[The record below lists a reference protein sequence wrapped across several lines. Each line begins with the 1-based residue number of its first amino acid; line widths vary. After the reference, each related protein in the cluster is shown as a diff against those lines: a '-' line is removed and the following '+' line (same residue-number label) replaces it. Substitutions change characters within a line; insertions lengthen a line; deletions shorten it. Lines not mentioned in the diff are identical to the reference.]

1 MQQKA
6 EVVARYLSSLPFEPV
21 AWQLE
26 RIYIRAG
33 FRPLHRKRRMRT
45 SAPAFERK
53 SRNFYVYVRLRVGAA
68 RLAVRRSSFAF
79 LSVRFLARRPRLDVD
94 FLGELREFM
103 VGFLFLSQ
111 CLLE

>member
-6 EVVARYLSSLPFEPV
+6 EVVARYLSSFLR
-21 AWQLE
+21 AGGMA
-26 RIYIRAG
+26 IGAYIRTG

-68 RLAVRRSSFAF
+68 RLAVRRSGFAF
-79 LSVRFLARRPRLDVD
+79 LSVSFLARRFRFNVD
-94 FLGELREFM
+94 FLGELRELM
-103 VGFLFLSQ
+103 VGFLFLS
-111 CLLE
+111 